1 MLLFDNSVVSSSV
14 DMLQSDKNVSSLDLS
29 TTDSQ
34 IQGPDHQCQADGG
47 QFEDLAGRADSQEPP
62 RQ

>member
-1 MLLFDNSVVSSSV
+1 MMLLFANSVVSSSV
-14 DMLQSDKNVSSLDLS
+14 DMLQFDKSVSSLDLS

-47 QFEDLAGRADSQEPP
+47 QPEDLAG
-62 RQ
+62 